1 MSESARFSRGPSRAS
16 CRSHLH
22 PPVAQTRSS
31 PTIHAHTHMQ
41 PNLCFRPCKVALQMV
56 WQGQVP
62 VYWVPQLQLEM
73 LASGTPSVILLSR
86 SATKVC
92 SLQRSFITL
101 SGSDAAAW
109 P

>member
-1 MSESARFSRGPSRAS
+1 MLDSREGAQQSIGQMPPAS
-16 CRSHLH
+16 TSGTDTQQPHHPRPHSHAKSL
-22 PPVAQTRSS
+22 
-31 PTIHAHTHMQ
+31 
-41 PNLCFRPCKVALQMV
+41 KMV

-92 SLQRSFITL
+92 SLQRSFIIL

-109 P
+109 PW